1 MFGKKLLYF
10 KAFIVLYKPILISL
24 VVLFVGIMLM
34 VISVCSYIEFASFRI
49 GIAINFLIGLIFSL
63 GAFMGT

>member
-24 VVLFVGIMLM
+24 VVLFVGIMFM
-34 VISVCSYIEFASFRI
+34 VISARSYIEVDSFRI
-49 GIAINFLIGLIFSL
+49 GIAINFLISLVFSL